1 MDCREDIRENEE
13 GGRETEE
20 EREEDDERQG
30 RGREAR
36 AGWKESQGRL
46 FVERKGGRRRAAG
59 TRRTMEGKVEAG
71 RHGREGWS
79 R

>member
-1 MDCREDIRENEE
+1 MICREDIRENEE

-36 AGWKESQGRL
+36 EGWRESQGRW
-46 FVERKGGRRRAAG
+46 FVGTTGGRRRRAWIRG
-59 TRRTMEGKVEAG
+59 GVEEG
-71 RHGREGWS
+71 
-79 R
+79 